1 VLPIKNILYPVDF
14 STRSIE
20 IWPVIVGMAR
30 KLQVPVTLLHALEVG
45 DDTELLRSAL
55 EPARLKLQEAL
66 LAFSAGPGAPVS
78 LVQHVKLG
86 KAADCIVEAAEN
98 LEAPLIMMPT
108 GGQTSFREMLLGSV
122 TTAVL
127 QHSKC
132 PVWTDAH
139 PEDPAHRAKDV
150 RSIVTA
156 VDMGPQTPD
165 VLRAGY
171 AFQTRVGARLHVIHG
186 VPGIDP
192 RFPSAT
198 ADRAHELLLANARE
212 EFPGHCAQ
220 AGIEAA
226 LEIVE
231 DPDLVT
237 GIVEAASRHQ
247 ADLLV
252 IGRGVIRGS
261 LGRLRSNAE
270 ELIRR
275 APCPV
280 LSV

>member
-14 STRSIE
+14 STRSVE

-55 EPARLKLQEAL
+55 EPARLKFHEAL

-78 LVQHVKLG
+78 LVQNVKLG
-86 KAADCIVEAAEN
+86 NAADCIVEAAED

-108 GGQTSFREMLLGSV
+108 RSHTSFREMLLGSV

-127 QHSKC
+127 QHAKC

-139 PEDPAHRAKDV
+139 PDDPAHRTNDV
-150 RSIVTA
+150 RSIVAA
-156 VDMGPQTPD
+156 VDMGSQTPD
-165 VLRAGY
+165 VLRAAC
-171 AFQTRVGARLHVIHG
+171 AFQTSLGTRLHVIHS

-198 ADRAHELLLANARE
+198 ADRAHALLLANARE

-220 AGIEAA
+220 AGTEAA

-247 ADLLV
+247 ANLLV

-270 ELIRR
+270 ELIRHT
-275 APCPV
+275 PCPV